1 MTGVGRRNNSM
12 NYMQVILQNL
22 MSLTFSDVIDIAVVS
37 FLIYQLV
44 KLVRETSST
53 RIIRGVI
60 ILIAAMWLSSILQ
73 LTMVNYLFK
82 AVLTWGIVVIAIVFQ
97 PELRRI
103 LERVGKSKLSTLM
116 IRNDAIPMEESV
128 IREMV
133 HAC

>member
-1 MTGVGRRNNSM
+1 M

-82 AVLTWGIVVIAIVFQ
+82 AVLT
-97 PELRRI
+97 
-103 LERVGKSKLSTLM
+103 
-116 IRNDAIPMEESV
+116 
-128 IREMV
+128 
-133 HAC
+133 

>member
-53 RIIRGVI
+53 RIIRGVNI
-60 ILIAAMWLSSILQ
+60 
-73 LTMVNYLFK
+73 
-82 AVLTWGIVVIAIVFQ
+82 
-97 PELRRI
+97 
-103 LERVGKSKLSTLM
+103 
-116 IRNDAIPMEESV
+116 
-128 IREMV
+128 
-133 HAC
+133 

>member
-53 RIIRGVI
+53 RIIRGLS
-60 ILIAAMWLSSILQ
+60 LIHI
-73 LTMVNYLFK
+73 
-82 AVLTWGIVVIAIVFQ
+82 
-97 PELRRI
+97 
-103 LERVGKSKLSTLM
+103 
-116 IRNDAIPMEESV
+116 
-128 IREMV
+128 
-133 HAC
+133 

>member
-116 IRNDAIPMEESV
+116 IRNDEHYESHHLG
-128 IREMV
+128 R
-133 HAC
+133 

>member
-37 FLIYQLV
+37 FLIYQIV
-44 KLVRETSST
+44 KLVRENEFY

-73 LTMVNYLFK
+73 LTMVNLF
-82 AVLTWGIVVIAIVFQ
+82 V
-97 PELRRI
+97 
-103 LERVGKSKLSTLM
+103 
-116 IRNDAIPMEESV
+116 
-128 IREMV
+128 
-133 HAC
+133 